1 MSCRRTKDAFTLIEL
16 LVVIAIIAIL
26 IGLLLPAV
34 QKVREAAARMSCAN
48 NLKQIGLAFH
58 NYHATYSCFAAGRT
72 DPKAT
77 WAVFIL
83 PFMEGDATYKLWD
96 FSKAYYQVQNKVAR
110 ETTVKA
116 YICPGRRS
124 PSTSGL
130 SISGDIPD
138 STGTYGSAHIPGALG
153 DYAIN
158 SGDPSGAGD
167 YWWSPSPSQPT
178 KTPSNGIGIVDVDW
192 ETNTGTRYLKINDV
206 SDGLSST
213 LLVGEKHVPPN
224 QFGLT
229 GYDNSIYNGDKT
241 GARRMAG
248 SATAPGTGTSV
259 LAKFPTDQTSGIFG
273 SAHPGICQF
282 SLCDGSVRSLRTTIS
297 NDALR
302 KLANRKDGEIID
314 SNDY

>member
-1 MSCRRTKDAFTLIEL
+1 MRYRTSKKAFTLIEL

-58 NYHATYSCFAAGRT
+58 NYHATYSCFPPGRT
-72 DPKAT
+72 DPEAT

-96 FSKAYYQVQNKVAR
+96 MTKAFYQAQNKVGR

-124 PSTSGL
+124 ASTAGL
-130 SISGDIPD
+130 SISGDVPD
-138 STGTYGSAHIPGALG
+138 SATYGTVHIPGALG

-167 YWWSPSPSQPT
+167 YWWAPSPSQPT
-178 KTPSNGIGIVDVDW
+178 KAPCNGIGIVDVDW
-192 ETNTGTRYLKINDV
+192 ETKTGTRYLKINDV
-206 SDGLSST
+206 SDGLSNT

-224 QFGLT
+224 QFGRT
-229 GYDNSIYNGDKT
+229 GYDNSIFNGDKT

-259 LAKFPTDQTSGIFG
+259 LAKFPTDQTSGVFG
-273 SAHPGICQF
+273 SAHPGVCQF

-302 KLANRKDGEIID
+302 KLANRMDGEIVD